1 MIPAPGVQD
10 RKGTPITRDLIGIDI
25 GGTNIKAGLVR
36 NGKIHSIGSLPT
48 LAFVSKDSVVKQ
60 VICAIEPWVKQI
72 HAIGIGSAGIIDSR
86 LGIIKYS
93 PNLGWFDLPLARI
106 ISTKFRKPVRILN
119 DVNAVLFGEWR
130 YGAARGFDDVF
141 LFTLGTGVGGAA
153 ICAGQM
159 VFGANGFAG
168 EFGHATINF
177 RGPLCICGNRGCL
190 ESYVGTKAI
199 LRRARQMMKKTPS
212 RLRRYSRLTPKIIA
226 DEAKKG
232 DRVSRKI
239 FAEIG
244 QYLGI
249 GIGNLLNLFDPAL
262 IVISG
267 GISRAGQ
274 VLFQPIHEA
283 IAKTAFGSGIRQYRI
298 KPGKLGDQAGIL
310 GAAYF
315 ATMKNH
321 Q

>member
-1 MIPAPGVQD
+1 MNI
-10 RKGTPITRDLIGIDI
+10 IGLDI

-36 NGKIHSIGSLPT
+36 NGKVLDLRTLPT
-48 LAFVSKDSVVKQ
+48 LAFLSKDSVVKQ
-60 VICAIEPWVKQI
+60 VMSAIQPWANGAK
-72 HAIGIGSAGIIDSR
+72 AIGIGSAGIIDSR
-86 LGIIKYS
+86 LGIIRYS

-106 ISTKFRKPVRILN
+106 LSAKFHKPVRILN

-130 YGAARGFDDVF
+130 YGSAKGFEDVF

-177 RGPLCICGNRGCL
+177 NGPKCICGNRGCL

-199 LRRARQMMKKTPS
+199 LRRARQLMKKSHS
-212 RLRRYSRLTPKIIA
+212 RLKRYDQLTPKIIA

-232 DRVSRKI
+232 DRVSREI

-267 GISRAGQ
+267 GISRAGK
-274 VLFQPIHEA
+274 VLFQPIHES
-283 IAKTAFGSGIRQYRI
+283 IRKTTFGSGIRHYRI
-298 KPGKLGDQAGIL
+298 VPGRLGDDAGIL
-310 GAAYF
+310 GAAWF
-315 ATMKNH
+315 ANEKVIKR
-321 Q
+321 